1 MPITSPGPARRRAL
15 AAAALLLTAATALTA
30 CGERRADTPD
40 AGAATANAST
50 ANAATANAPAAK
62 APAIAGPAEA
72 TPYVDPGIVDGAPHN
87 NDNLAYRRARE
98 ISPASTADAKREADR
113 IEPVLKRL
121 WEQGS
126 WTPETVRA
134 ALLDL
139 GYQPER
145 TGPNGEVLSGTL
157 DVRPMDSR
165 FETDHYVTP
174 PGARIGLR
182 VHPDTCVSASVEPS
196 NYSVSVN
203 GTYPETGCFQ
213 PPYGH

>member
-1 MPITSPGPARRRAL
+1 MPIISPGRARHRTLVAV
-15 AAAALLLTAATALTA
+15 ALLAAATALTA
-30 CGERRADTPD
+30 CGERRTDT
-40 AGAATANAST
+40 T
-50 ANAATANAPAAK
+50 ANAARPPVAPADT
-62 APAIAGPAEA
+62 AGPAET
-72 TPYVDPGIVDGAPHN
+72 TPYVDPGIADGAPHN
-87 NDNLAYRRARE
+87 RDNLAYRRARE

-126 WTPETVRA
+126 WTPEAVRA
-134 ALLDL
+134 AMLGL
-139 GYQPER
+139 GYQLEQ
-145 TGPNGEVLSGTL
+145 TGPTGEILGGTL

-182 VHPDTCVSASVEPS
+182 VHPDTCVSASVEPAS
-196 NYSVSVN
+196 YSVSVN